1 MDLDALWRIVKIAIL
16 SLLFLCGCASRDPLV
31 VTDRPLPDAR
41 LSPEIQLLDVPIRI
55 ISAVIDQDGRAHVLA
70 LTSKP
75 PELHYLVVGVEG
87 VLHKEVVTSLDSYD
101 HLEIA
106 FDGSGNLHAI
116 VNEDHFVLENG
127 TWHTLPKDPCRKLI
141 RGGQD
146 LFCAFQVEGKDI
158 DVPGDWDLYII
169 PVYGPCCL
177 LFPWY
182 SYPDKL
188 VVARKTSAGWSEWT
202 VCDAET
208 KFDIDT
214 FSIASDNSGTVHLL
228 YRVAEGGSSREQ
240 QCRYARI
247 QPRISE
253 ETSENK
259 QVYHSDLVEVPC
271 TLAKLS
277 GQFITTGL
285 MLDCQDIAVDPE
297 TGTALIIIKKHRYGD
312 WGFPRLSHKSYSYIY
327 EDGKFGRP
335 VMMYDFDRVIHVEPA
350 GDGRFLA
357 LGVASTHFIYYL
369 EYRDGMWSAPLELGN
384 GRSDNVVFVSD
395 LNRRALALWTNK
407 DKRPVARW
415 IER

>member
-1 MDLDALWRIVKIAIL
+1 V
-16 SLLFLCGCASRDPLV
+16 LFLFGCAGRGPLV
-31 VTDRPLPDAR
+31 VTDRPLPDIR
-41 LSPEIQLLDVPIRI
+41 LSPEIQLLDVPVRK
-55 ISAVIDQDGRAHVLA
+55 ISAAFDQYGRVHVLA
-70 LTSKP
+70 LASKP
-75 PELHYLVVGVEG
+75 PELHYLVVGTEG
-87 VLHKEVVTSLDSYD
+87 VLNREVVTSVDSHD
-101 HLEIA
+101 HLDIT

-158 DVPGDWDLYII
+158 DVLGDWDLYTV

-208 KFDIDT
+208 RFDIDT

-228 YRVAEGGSSREQ
+228 YRVAEGGSSREL

-259 QVYHSDLVEVPC
+259 QVYHSDLVEVPY

-312 WGFPRLSHKSYSYIY
+312 WGFPLPQKSYSYIY
-327 EDGKFGRP
+327 EDGKFGGP

-350 GDGRFLA
+350 GDGLFLS
-357 LGVASTHFIYYL
+357 LGVWSGDITHFIYYL
-369 EYRDGMWSAPLELGN
+369 EYRDGMWSAPLLLGT
-384 GRSDNVVFVSD
+384 GRSDNVVLVSD
-395 LNRRALALWTNK
+395 LNRRAFALWTNNN
-407 DKRPVARW
+407 DRPVARW